1 MKRVIVLFLSLALL
15 LTACGSPTPQTIV
28 VETGVPVL
36 LVTDAPTLTDEAE
49 MTDEPDETEEPVA
62 TDDAPAA
69 DATNTEAV
77 SAGDSFFTDLTRS
90 FDAFSLR
97 CEPSLI
103 EFAVKSTNPAIVKVM
118 LFYRVVDKESTIA
131 PGAMNNSKEM
141 ISNVPD
147 NFTLAFAALDL
158 KPDLRKDNGWFDYQ
172 FVGLNKLGSV
182 VGRSEPIVQEV
193 TFTLNCP

>member
-28 VETGVPVL
+28 VATDAPVL
-36 LVTDAPTLTDEAE
+36 LVTDAPVLTDEPE
-49 MTDEPDETEEPVA
+49 RTDEPVVTE
-62 TDDAPAA
+62 DAPAVG
-69 DATNTEAV
+69 ATNTEDAP
-77 SAGDSFFTDLTRS
+77 AGDSFFTDLTRS

-118 LFYRVVDKESTIA
+118 LFYRVVDKESTMA
-131 PGAMNNSKEM
+131 PGALNNSKEM
-141 ISNVPD
+141 ISNVQD
-147 NFTLAFAALDL
+147 NFTLAFTALDL
-158 KPDLRKDNGWFDYQ
+158 KPDLRKNNGWFDYQ